1 MTKIAVAGFQHE
13 TNTFAPQPTTFKIFE
28 ERGAWPELTR
38 GESLIK
44 RFLGLN
50 LPISGF
56 ISACNHKVEPILWA
70 AAEPGGFVDN
80 DAFDLIT
87 NEIVEGIIESKPD
100 AVYLD
105 LHGAMVTRKYDDGE
119 AEILRRIREAAG
131 YDLPLA
137 VSLDLHGNLSKSFFD
152 LADLVTI
159 YRTYPHVDLAETGAR
174 AADLLSMSLKKP
186 LKKAWRR
193 ANFLIP
199 VTAQG
204 TDYQPSKNIYNYI
217 NKISQNEVA
226 SIDLAMGFPPADI
239 PELGP
244 VIVAYDQSQR
254 VANDSVEKV
263 FKKLLEAEP
272 MYNDRLVS
280 AEDAVAEAV
289 KSINGPVV
297 IADVQDN
304 PGAGGTG
311 DTTGL
316 ISALIKAQASDAI
329 LSMLYDP
336 HTAEAAHIAGVGSEI
351 DVSLGGKFTTYSK
364 PIKCKVLIE
373 AISDGRFL
381 FTGPMFGG
389 SDADLGPVA
398 LLKISDTSIR
408 VVVGSKRAQNAD
420 QEMFRVVG
428 LEPCQH
434 KIICVKSAM
443 HFVADYKQ
451 VSKNIIFATSP
462 GANPCN
468 LTEIPYKRL
477 LPGIRL
483 GPCGPSH
490 RVR

>member
-1 MTKIAVAGFQHE
+1 MKKIAVAGFQHE
-13 TNTFAPQPTTFKIFE
+13 TNTFAPQPTTFEIFE

-70 AAEPGGFVDN
+70 AAEPGGFVEN
-80 DAFDLIT
+80 DAFELIT
-87 NEIVEGIIESKPD
+87 NEIVDGIINSRPD

-131 YDLPLA
+131 YDLPIA

-174 AADLLSMSLKKP
+174 AADLLSMALKKP

-217 NKISQNEVA
+217 DKISQNEVA

-244 VIVAYDQSQR
+244 VIVAYDQSQK

-272 MYNDRLVS
+272 ILNDRLVS
-280 AEDAVAEAV
+280 AEDAVADAV

-316 ISALIKAQASDAI
+316 ISALIKAKASDAI

-336 HTAEAAHIAGVGSEI
+336 DTAEAAHKAGVGSEI
-351 DVSLGGKFTTYSK
+351 DVSLGGKYTTYSK

-389 SDADLGPVA
+389 SHADLGPVA
-398 LLKISDTSIR
+398 LLKIFDTSIR

-428 LEPCQH
+428 LEPFQH

-443 HFVADYKQ
+443 HFVADYKR

-462 GANPCN
+462 GANSCN

-490 RVR
+490 RG

>member
-1 MTKIAVAGFQHE
+1 MKKIAVAGFQHE
-13 TNTFAPQPTTFKIFE
+13 TNTFAPQPTTFEIFE

-38 GESLIK
+38 GEALIK
-44 RFLGLN
+44 RFSGLN

-70 AAEPGGFVDN
+70 AAEPGGFVEN
-80 DAFDLIT
+80 DAFELIT
-87 NEIVEGIIESKPD
+87 NEIVDGIINSRPD

-131 YDLPLA
+131 YDLPIA

-174 AADLLSMSLKKP
+174 AADLLSMALKKP

-217 NKISQNEVA
+217 DKISQNEVA

-244 VIVAYDQSQR
+244 VIVAYDQSQK

-272 MYNDRLVS
+272 TYNDRLVS
-280 AEDAVAEAV
+280 AEDAVADAV

-316 ISALIKAQASDAI
+316 ISALIKAKASDAI

-336 HTAEAAHIAGVGSEI
+336 DTAEAAHKAGVGSEI
-351 DVSLGGKFTTYSK
+351 DVFLGGKYTTYSK

-389 SDADLGPVA
+389 SHADLGPVA
-398 LLKISDTSIR
+398 LLKIFDTSIR

-443 HFVADYKQ
+443 HFVADYKR

-490 RVR
+490 RG

>member
-1 MTKIAVAGFQHE
+1 MKKIAVAGFQHE
-13 TNTFAPQPTTFKIFE
+13 TNTFAPQPTTFEIFE

-70 AAEPGGFVDN
+70 AAEPGGFVEN
-80 DAFDLIT
+80 DAFELIT
-87 NEIVEGIIESKPD
+87 NEIVDGIINSRPD

-174 AADLLSMSLKKP
+174 AADLLSMALKKP

-217 NKISQNEVA
+217 DKISQNEVA

-244 VIVAYDQSQR
+244 VIVAYDQSQK

-272 MYNDRLVS
+272 IFNDRLVS
-280 AEDAVAEAV
+280 AEDAVADAV

-316 ISALIKAQASDAI
+316 ISALIKAKASDAI

-336 HTAEAAHIAGVGSEI
+336 DTAEAAHKAGVGSEI
-351 DVSLGGKFTTYSK
+351 DVSLGGKYTTYSK

-389 SDADLGPVA
+389 SHADLGPVA
-398 LLKISDTSIR
+398 LLKIFDTSIR

-443 HFVADYKQ
+443 HFVADYKR

-490 RVR
+490 RG

>member
-1 MTKIAVAGFQHE
+1 MKKIAVAGFQHE
-13 TNTFAPQPTTFKIFE
+13 TNTFAPQPTTFEIFE

-70 AAEPGGFVDN
+70 AAEPGGFVEN
-80 DAFDLIT
+80 DAFELIT
-87 NEIVEGIIESKPD
+87 NEIVDGIINSRPD

-174 AADLLSMSLKKP
+174 AADLLSMALKKP

-217 NKISQNEVA
+217 DKISQNEVA

-244 VIVAYDQSQR
+244 VIVAYDQSQK

-263 FKKLLEAEP
+263 FEKLLEAEP
-272 MYNDRLVS
+272 IYNDRLVS
-280 AEDAVAEAV
+280 AEDAVADAV

-316 ISALIKAQASDAI
+316 ISALIKAKASDAI

-336 HTAEAAHIAGVGSEI
+336 DTAEAAHKAGVGSEI
-351 DVSLGGKFTTYSK
+351 DVSLGGKYTTYSK

-398 LLKISDTSIR
+398 LLKIFDTSIR

-443 HFVADYKQ
+443 HFVADYKR

-468 LTEIPYKRL
+468 LTEIPYERL

-490 RVR
+490 RG

>member
-1 MTKIAVAGFQHE
+1 MKKIAVAGFQHE
-13 TNTFAPQPTTFKIFE
+13 TNTFAPQPTTFEIFE

-70 AAEPGGFVDN
+70 AAEPGGFVEN
-80 DAFDLIT
+80 DAFELIT
-87 NEIVEGIIESKPD
+87 NEIVDGIINSRPD

-174 AADLLSMSLKKP
+174 AADLLSMALKKP

-217 NKISQNEVA
+217 DKISQNEVA

-244 VIVAYDQSQR
+244 VIVAYDQSQK

-272 MYNDRLVS
+272 TYNDRLVS
-280 AEDAVAEAV
+280 AEDAVADAV

-316 ISALIKAQASDAI
+316 ISALIKAKASDAI

-336 HTAEAAHIAGVGSEI
+336 DTAEAAHKAGVGSEI
-351 DVSLGGKFTTYSK
+351 DVSLGGKYTTYSK

-398 LLKISDTSIR
+398 LLKIFDTSIR

-443 HFVADYKQ
+443 HFVADYKR
-451 VSKNIIFATSP
+451 VSKNIIFAKSP

-468 LTEIPYKRL
+468 LTEIPYERL

-490 RVR
+490 RG